1 MDSVMV
7 TAWLKD
13 RNDAGKTKIWMK
25 SRQTRLKER
34 IQKGK
39 DKDKYKVK
47 GMDSVLNG
55 DYMYLGYKPGGVLK
69 ALFMD

>member
-1 MDSVMV
+1 
-7 TAWLKD
+7 
-13 RNDAGKTKIWMK
+13 MK
-25 SRQTRLKER
+25 SRQRRLKER

-55 DYMYLGYKPGGVLK
+55 GYMYLGYEPGGVLK
-69 ALFMD
+69 VMVAQR

>member
-1 MDSVMV
+1 
-7 TAWLKD
+7 
-13 RNDAGKTKIWMK
+13 MK